1 MNNSESRLQNV
12 FFYGLYMDPEIL
24 ESKGVIPREPRE
36 GYVEGYKLR
45 IGNMATLL
53 READSKAS
61 GLVYSLTHEELD
73 KLYAKSGLDMY
84 VSEAV
89 LVALSSGELIPALCC
104 NLLSPPSIEE
114 TNAEYET
121 KLALCKSR
129 LNLLEF

>member
-1 MNNSESRLQNV
+1 MDNSPLRLQNV

-24 ESKGVIPREPRE
+24 ESKGVTPREPRE

-53 READSKAS
+53 REAGSKAT
-61 GLVYSLTHEELD
+61 GLVYSLTHKELD

-89 LVALSSGELIPALCC
+89 LVTLSSGERIPALCC
-104 NLLSPPSIEE
+104 NLLTPPSPEE
-114 TNAEYET
+114 ANAEYEA

-129 LNLLEF
+129 LNLSEF